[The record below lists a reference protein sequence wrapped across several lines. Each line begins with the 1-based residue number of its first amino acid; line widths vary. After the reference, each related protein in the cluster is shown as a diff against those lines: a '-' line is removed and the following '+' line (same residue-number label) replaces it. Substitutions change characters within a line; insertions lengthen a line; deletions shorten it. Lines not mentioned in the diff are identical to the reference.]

1 MRSRNVDEVP
11 GDADVER
18 LEQDDPVLV
27 LDLYDSSERWGSGS
41 GGTSG
46 DDDDDDDDD
55 GPPRRE
61 DRMFTIERWVRIEG
75 VGAIVRVGASEGE
88 GAPR

>member
-1 MRSRNVDEVP
+1 MRSRNVAEDP
-11 GDADVER
+11 DADVE
-18 LEQDDPVLV
+18 EDDPVLV
-27 LDLYDSSERWGSGS
+27 LNLSDSSERRGSES

-46 DDDDDDDDD
+46 TSVYDDDDDD

-61 DRMFTIERWVRIEG
+61 DVMFAIERCVRIEG
-75 VGAIVRVGASEGE
+75 LGTVVRVGAGEGG